1 MLTGRAAVNDFE
13 EALAAKLAR
22 NAEIARERQD
32 NVEAMARYEEEQA
45 EQAKHER
52 ERLGKEQR
60 ARHGELVEALTN
72 AAQGLKAAS
81 PEDFIV
87 RLGWTQ
93 SGEEFIAKIS
103 TRRMEPARSLLI
115 ELDRDD
121 DEVLARWHS
130 DVGHSLELW
139 RLLDVDPQLL
149 HDLVLQ
155 VADQDL
161 WRQQTRH
168 PPPFPGARQ

>member
-1 MLTGRAAVNDFE
+1 MNDFE

-32 NVEAMARYEEEQA
+32 NVAAMARYEEEQA
-45 EQAKHER
+45 EEAQR
-52 ERLGKEQR
+52 DQERLRAERR
-60 ARHGELVEALTN
+60 ARHGELVAALTD

-81 PEDFIV
+81 PEGFVV

-103 TRRMEPARSLLI
+103 TRLMEPARSLLI

-130 DVGHSLELW
+130 DMGNSLELW
-139 RLLDVDPQLL
+139 RLLDVDAALL
-149 HDLVLQ
+149 HELVLQ

-161 WRQQTRH
+161 WRQQTRT
-168 PPPFPGARQ
+168 PPPFPGARSAGD